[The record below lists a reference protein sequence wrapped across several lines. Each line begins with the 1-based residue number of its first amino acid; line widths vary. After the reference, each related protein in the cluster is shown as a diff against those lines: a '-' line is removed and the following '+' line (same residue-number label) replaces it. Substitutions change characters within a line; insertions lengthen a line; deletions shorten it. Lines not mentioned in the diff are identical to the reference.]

1 MAIESF
7 WLSSNT
13 PHCLMVI
20 EFFQSPQKAWGEG
33 HEMAIRTKEWE
44 KKKEEEK

>member
-1 MAIESF
+1 LVVIQY
-7 WLSSNT
+7 T
-13 PHCLMVI
+13 PLFDGDRI
-20 EFFQSPQKAWGEG
+20 FQSPQKAWGEG